1 MKLFIS
7 KLCSLDIYSYIS
19 DMKNLFKDKTQEEI
33 NELLTKTDVPLT
45 WVNKLYK
52 EKSGEKKDN
61 K

>member
-1 MKLFIS
+1 MK
-7 KLCSLDIYSYIS
+7 D
-19 DMKNLFKDKTQEEI
+19 LFKDKTQEEI